1 MMAPIQGRYRSIL
14 IDQDS
19 YLLDLIRYI
28 HRNPFESGIEKD
40 FGQYPWS
47 SLKGYISNA
56 KKSDWLHK
64 NFILSMFSKDKN
76 TGIRLYKKF
85 VLKESSEDIIRVLD
99 PYMTPTLQK
108 ALS

>member
-56 KKSDWLHK
+56 KKSATREELMNIWNGRLPEWTQIK
-64 NFILSMFSKDKN
+64 KV
-76 TGIRLYKKF
+76 IRAHGPLA
-85 VLKESSEDIIRVLD
+85 EDC
-99 PYMTPTLQK
+99 
-108 ALS
+108 